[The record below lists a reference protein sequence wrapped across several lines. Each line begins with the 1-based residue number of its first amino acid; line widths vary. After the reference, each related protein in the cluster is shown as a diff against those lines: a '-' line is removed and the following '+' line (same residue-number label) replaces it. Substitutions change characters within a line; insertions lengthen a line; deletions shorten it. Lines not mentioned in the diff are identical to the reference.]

1 MSEKLTVLEWH
12 KQQAVTNFNA
22 AWDLIEKAD
31 RSWEDDL
38 QMIHMAHASRFH
50 WGEIG
55 TPLQFSRGEWQISR
69 VYAVLGMFESALFH
83 GKNSLKLCLE
93 NHIGDFDLAFAYE
106 AIARAYMIDQDLN
119 SMMEYLQLAKEAA
132 NHIGDPKE
140 RDYLLSELQTILL
153 D

>member
-1 MSEKLTVLEWH
+1 
-12 KQQAVTNFNA
+12 
-22 AWDLIEKAD
+22 
-31 RSWEDDL
+31 
-38 QMIHMAHASRFH
+38 
-50 WGEIG
+50 
-55 TPLQFSRGEWQISR
+55 
-69 VYAVLGMFESALFH
+69 MFESALYH

-106 AIARAYMIDQDLN
+106 AIVRAYMINKDLD

-140 RDYLLSELQTILL
+140 RDYLLSELQTISL